1 MKPSRSK
8 HRHNSQAAQSPH
20 LAASAAQRYRP
31 HLAFLV
37 PLVLWYG
44 ACDWLY
50 RQVPDSLLAEFI
62 YPWGI
67 NQMAA
72 DIINAISHDAH
83 VRVDGHRLISPRAT
97 LEVVRGCDGSGL
109 LFLMSAA
116 IVAFSA
122 SWRPKLWGLLAAA
135 ALVYVANE
143 LRVISLYFV
152 LANRPAWF
160 MPLHVSVFPLVI
172 LALGA
177 MLYLWW
183 MHWAQAFDTDVA
195 R

>member
-1 MKPSRSK
+1 MKQPRSD
-8 HRHNSQAAQSPH
+8 RQHNYQAAPAPDH
-20 LAASAAQRYRP
+20 RASTAQRYRP

-37 PLVLWYG
+37 LLVLWYG
-44 ACDWLY
+44 ACDWVY
-50 RQVPDSLLAEFI
+50 RQVPDSLLAEFV

-67 NQMAA
+67 NQIAA
-72 DIINAISHDAH
+72 DIINAISHDAQAS
-83 VRVDGHRLISPRAT
+83 VDGHRLISPRAT

-109 LFLMSAA
+109 LFLLSAA
-116 IVAFSA
+116 ILAFSS

-152 LANRPAWF
+152 LVNRPAWF
-160 MPLHVSVFPLVI
+160 MPLHVSVFPLAI

-183 MHWAQAFDTDVA
+183 MHWALAYDTDVA

>member
-1 MKPSRSK
+1 MKPPRSD
-8 HRHNSQAAQSPH
+8 HRHNYQAAPPPH
-20 LAASAAQRYRP
+20 HAASAAQRYRP

-37 PLVLWYG
+37 LLVLWYG

-50 RQVPDSLLAEFI
+50 RQVPDSLLAELI

-72 DIINAISHDAH
+72 DIINAISHDAQA
-83 VRVDGHRLISPRAT
+83 RVDGHRLISPRAT

-109 LFLMSAA
+109 LFLLSAA
-116 IVAFSA
+116 ILAFSC
-122 SWRPKLWGLLAAA
+122 SWRPKLWGLLAAT

-143 LRVISLYFV
+143 LRLISLYFV

-160 MPLHVSVFPLVI
+160 MPLHVSVFPLVL

-183 MHWAQAFDTDVA
+183 THWAQAFDTDVA